1 MTKIN
6 VYNKTGQIV
15 KDIILN
21 EKIFSIEQNEGLI
34 HQVVTAQKA
43 NARFVLAH
51 TKGKGEVRGGG
62 KKPWK
67 QKGTGRAR
75 HGSIRSPLWVGGGI
89 IFGPKSDRNFSK
101 GINKKMKTKALFMT
115 LSDKFINNKLVIID
129 DFNLAEIKTK
139 NIKELLTKLPV
150 DRKVLIVIPKQNE
163 QIWKS
168 IRNIKNLKLL
178 LADSLN
184 VVDILNANSLIVAED
199 SLNVIENVYIK

>member
-1 MTKIN
+1 MTKVN
-6 VYNKTGQIV
+6 VYNKTGQVI

-21 EKIFSIEQNEGLI
+21 EKIFAIKQNEGLI

-43 NARFVLAH
+43 NARIVLAH

-62 KKPWK
+62 RKPWK

-101 GINKKMKTKALFMT
+101 GINKKMKKKALFMT
-115 LSDKFINNKLVIID
+115 LSDKVINNKFIVID
-129 DFNLAEIKTK
+129 NLDIPNIKTK
-139 NIKELLTKLPV
+139 NIKNVLSKLPV
-150 DRKVLIVIPKQNE
+150 ERKVLFIISKQNE

-168 IRNIKNLKLL
+168 IRNLDNLKLL

-184 VVDILNANSLIVAED
+184 VVDILNANSIVIIED
-199 SLNVIENVYIK
+199 ALNIIESVYIK